1 MSNKELLF
9 KSAHELADML
19 KNQEITS
26 VELTQ
31 TFLDRIHAVEDDVK
45 AFITVTDDLALDQAK
60 QADQEIQAGNYK
72 GPMHGMPIAIK
83 DTYKTAGVLS
93 TSGSGMLR
101 DYVPEETSTP
111 VQNILDAGGV
121 ILGKLNMHSLGPGS
135 AGFNPWFGHTRNP
148 FNLDHIVGGSSGGS
162 GAALAAG
169 MAPIVTG
176 TDMWGSLRVPASIN
190 GVYGFKPTYGLLSSA
205 NNIPTSET
213 HDSTGPM
220 ARQVDDLAMLTS
232 VMSSYDPKDH
242 NSLKDVERPDYTRN
256 LDKGIKGLKFGV
268 PSYYRQGLDAEVE
281 RLFNE
286 SIEKLEELGAEV
298 VDIEIPELEMT
309 QYAGQVTPVAEA
321 GANYFEELK
330 NQPENIAKDVRAFL
344 MAGSVVTGQQYVRA
358 QKVRRKMALAFN
370 EVFQEVDAILGPT
383 IPVQV
388 PAFKEESEMPEQAI
402 DVVQSVL
409 PFTVPANMT
418 GVPALSVPMGLDKD
432 GLPTGMQF
440 FGRPL
445 SEEKLLQIAK
455 AWESTH
461 PISYEDI
468 VV

>member
-31 TFLDRIHAVEDDVK
+31 TFLDRIHAIEDDVK

-60 QADQEIQAGNYK
+60 QADEAIQAGNYK

-83 DTYKTAGVLS
+83 DTYKTKGVLS

-121 ILGKLNMHSLGPGS
+121 MLGKLNMHSLGPGS

-148 FNLDHIVGGSSGGS
+148 FNLGHIVGGSSGGS

-220 ARQVDDLAMLTS
+220 ARHVDDLAMLTS

-286 SIEKLEELGAEV
+286 SIEKLEKLGAEV

-309 QYAGQVTPVAEA
+309 QYAGQVTPIAEA
-321 GANYFEELK
+321 GANYFDELK